1 MEKKTSQIHITHI
14 ILTSGK
20 KKRLCDILKAFNPY
34 GFPSIRE
41 QKSHTL
47 IEDKTSH
54 TLIEVTAQL
63 ICLFGKV

>member
-1 MEKKTSQIHITHI
+1 MEKKASQIHFTYI
-14 ILTSGK
+14 ILTSGERK
-20 KKRLCDILKAFNPY
+20 NRLCDILKTFNPY
-34 GFPSIRE
+34 GFLSIRE

-63 ICLFGKV
+63 R